1 MLKFK
6 GMEKQV
12 EILKSNRKGV
22 LSLIEGLSIEQL
34 NKVPQGFKNNI
45 AWNVAHL
52 LVTQQ
57 LLCYKLSGLPM
68 KVSDDLVTR
77 FQKGSSAS
85 GFIDEKEFNEI
96 KERLLTIVDDFM
108 DDYNNNIFKKFTPYT
123 TSANVT
129 LNNLSDAVE
138 FNNFHEGIHFGYML
152 AMKKSI

>member
-6 GMEKQV
+6 AMEKQV
-12 EILKSNRKGV
+12 EILKANRKGV

-34 NKVPQGFKNNI
+34 NKIPQGFKNNI

-77 FQKGSSAS
+77 FQKGSLPS
-85 GFIDEKEFNEI
+85 GFIDEKELSEI
-96 KERLLTIVDDFM
+96 KEQLLTIIDDFIN
-108 DDYNNNIFKKFTPYT
+108 DYNNNIFKEFKPYT

-129 LNNLSDAVE
+129 LNNLSDAIE